1 MFFRTLPTRPLLP
14 LGAPDLIKALN
25 HGRAA
30 LINHTIAQRH
40 DHGHEH
46 EVNAGV
52 SHERRD
58 VNVFQ
63 VTAFGI
69 GLLLS
74 CIVVVFAMW
83 AMFDFLLFARGSE
96 ERVQPGGADDET
108 AESLPPEPR
117 LQAEPKVELKDLRAD
132 EDAILN
138 SYGWVNPDKGT
149 VRIPI
154 DQAID
159 IVAQKG
165 LPSKPSPAGTGQR
178 RVPDDSGGF
187 EQRQNAGKDF
197 AMKKAKY
204 SSVW

>member
-1 MFFRTLPTRPLLP
+1 MAEHTNGPEE
-14 LGAPDLIKALN
+14 
-25 HGRAA
+25 HGQDP
-30 LINHTIAQRH
+30 NP
-40 DHGHEH
+40 
-46 EVNAGV
+46 GV

-58 VNVFQ
+58 INVFQ

-83 AMFDFLLFARGSE
+83 AMFDFFYAREDAKNASNPSALMLN
-96 ERVQPGGADDET
+96 ERQK
-108 AESLPPEPR
+108 LPPEPR

-132 EDAILN
+132 EEAILT
-138 SYGWVNPDKGT
+138 SYGWVDPNKGV

-165 LPSKPSPAGTGQR
+165 LPSKPSPTGLDNEGYR
-178 RVPDDSGGF
+178 MIPMDS
-187 EQRQNAGKDF
+187 
-197 AMKKAKY
+197 
-204 SSVW
+204 SSGRTLEKISQ

>member
-1 MFFRTLPTRPLLP
+1 MAESTKNPHD
-14 LGAPDLIKALN
+14 GKA
-25 HGRAA
+25 
-30 LINHTIAQRH
+30 H
-40 DHGHEH
+40 DHDHEH
-46 EVNAGV
+46 NVNPGV

-63 VTAFGI
+63 ITAFGI

-83 AMFDFLLFARGSE
+83 AMFDFLFSREDAKNATNPAAAMMS
-96 ERVQPGGADDET
+96 QQQQ
-108 AESLPPEPR
+108 LPPEPR
-117 LQAEPKVELKDLRAD
+117 LQAQPKVELKDLRTD

-138 SYGWVNPDKGT
+138 SYGWIDPNKGI

-165 LPSKPSPAGTGQR
+165 LPSKPSPVGQASDGYR
-178 RVPDDSGGF
+178 MIPEDS
-187 EQRQNAGKDF
+187 
-197 AMKKAKY
+197 
-204 SSVW
+204 SSGRTLEKISQ